1 MHDTNADITT
11 SHYAIRQKHIYRA
24 ASAEVRVR
32 TAAAALPV
40 PRPSRATAPAIPA
53 VTKRHACMPLHNPCL
68 RQWRKALAARSS
80 TASFSSSSHRPAT
93 RQAGKSSVSICKPV
107 LPRAQASRSA
117 TQPGLESC
125 GSLEASRSGL
135 RGECSSSACRRRPR
149 GRRPPT
155 GLCSFP
161 TASARSADRA
171 ARTPAPGRTAAR
183 PPLRRPILAM
193 LEA

>member
-11 SHYAIRQKHIYRA
+11 SHYAIRQKHINRA

-53 VTKRHACMPLHNPCL
+53 VTKRHACMPLPNPCL
-68 RQWRKALAARSS
+68 RQWRKARAARSS
-80 TASFSSSSHRPAT
+80 TAPFSSSSHRPAT

-117 TQPGLESC
+117 TQPGLESR
-125 GSLEASRSGL
+125 GSLAPSRSGL
-135 RGECSSSACRRRPR
+135 RSECSSSACRRRSR

-155 GLCSFP
+155 ELPHGV
-161 TASARSADRA
+161 RSAARA
-171 ARTPAPGRTAAR
+171 ARAPAPSRTAAR
-183 PPLRRPILAM
+183 PPLRRPVLPCWRA
-193 LEA
+193 